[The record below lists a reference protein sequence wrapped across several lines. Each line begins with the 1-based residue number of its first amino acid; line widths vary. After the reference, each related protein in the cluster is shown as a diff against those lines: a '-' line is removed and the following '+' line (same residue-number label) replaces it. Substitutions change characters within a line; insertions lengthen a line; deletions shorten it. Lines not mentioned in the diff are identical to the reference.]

1 MRRPQKLFASLSP
14 LLLAVTAV
22 ACGPETP
29 NPVTPESA
37 ALPPAATNPAAAAP
51 APPAAAKP
59 AFENPGGMWMPEQ
72 LAQQAPTLKSLGLE
86 IDPAALSQPTS
97 ELLGS
102 VVSLGGCSASF
113 ISSDGLIATNHH
125 CATGALQYNSTP
137 QENLLQN
144 GYLAKTRA
152 DERWNGPT
160 ARVLVTQSLRDV
172 TKEMRDGI
180 DAIKDDAAR
189 QKKVEEHQK
198 ALVAACEK
206 GRPGLRCN
214 VASYFGGAQ
223 YRLIEQLEIKDV
235 RLVFAPHEGVGNFG
249 GEIDNWRWPRHDADV
264 SLFRAYVGKD
274 GKPAD
279 HSADN
284 VPYHPPHH
292 FKIATK
298 PLQAGDLVFVAG
310 YPGQTNRLRTAGEVE
325 EAVSWFYP
333 RAIKFIEE
341 NVAVLEQLSKTSPEL
356 AIKAN
361 PRIRGL
367 NNALTKFRGIMDG
380 LVKGGLAAQKTKTEG
395 DLKAWVAADATR
407 KAAYGDVLDRL
418 AGLENDRRKTRDQDA
433 ALDQVYQMVN
443 LVRSAGTIVRM
454 AEERPKPDAERDP
467 GFQERNWQRHEQMET
482 AQQKRYDQ
490 AMDRALFKLAL
501 QRAARAPEKD
511 RAPFVAMVLGKG
523 EVTDARIDKA
533 LEALYKD
540 TKLEE
545 LDTRVKL
552 FKTAKLA
559 DLKKSK
565 DPLMQLALKL
575 RPLQKAMDD
584 RDDAFTGALAV
595 IRPRYIAML
604 QNWSPGPLA
613 PDANGTLRVT
623 YGTVRGYK
631 PTADAPIYRPFT
643 TLSEMVKKHT
653 GKEPFNAPAPV
664 LAAFNAKKF
673 GSYVSA
679 DLGEVPVDFLS
690 DLDITGGNS
699 GSATLNSRGELVGLA
714 FDGNYES
721 MASDWLFMPS
731 ITRTIHVDLRY
742 VLWLLDAVYGG
753 DHLVKEMGGASSVN

>member
-1 MRRPQKLFASLSP
+1 MRRPLKFFAALSP
-14 LLLAVTAV
+14 LLLTLTAT

-29 NPVTPESA
+29 NPETPESA
-37 ALPPAATNPAAAAP
+37 APPPAVTNPVAAAP
-51 APPAAAKP
+51 TPPAAAKP
-59 AFENPGGMWMPEQ
+59 VFENPGGMWMPEQ
-72 LAQQAPTLKSLGLE
+72 LAQQASTLKSLGLE

-102 VVSLGGCSASF
+102 VVSLGGCTASF
-113 ISSDGLIATNHH
+113 VSPDGLIATNHH

-137 QENLLQN
+137 QENLLRD

-160 ARVLVTQSLRDV
+160 ARVLVTQSIRDV
-172 TKEMRDGI
+172 TKEMRDGL
-180 DAIKDDAAR
+180 DSIKDDAAR

-198 ALVAACEK
+198 TLVAACEK
-206 GRPGLRCN
+206 DRPGLRCN

-249 GEIDNWRWPRHDADV
+249 GEIDNWRWPRHDADI

-279 HSADN
+279 HAADN

-292 FKIATK
+292 FKIASK

-325 EAVSWFYP
+325 EAVSWRYP
-333 RAIKFIEE
+333 HALKFIEE
-341 NVAVLEQLSKTSPEL
+341 NVAVLEQLSKTSPDL
-356 AIKAN
+356 AIKAT

-367 NNALTKFRGIMDG
+367 NNNLTKFRGIMDG

-395 DLKAWVAADATR
+395 ELKAWVAADAGR
-407 KAAYGDVLDRL
+407 KANYSDVLDRL
-418 AGLENDRRKTRDQDA
+418 AALSNDRRKTRDQDA
-433 ALDQVYQMVN
+433 ALEEVYQMVH
-443 LVRSAGTIVRM
+443 LVRSAASIVRM
-454 AEERPKPDAERDP
+454 AEERPKPDAARDP
-467 GFQERNWQRHEQMET
+467 GFQERNWQRHEQGET

-501 QRAARAPEKD
+501 QRAARAPEKE
-511 RAPFVAMVLGKG
+511 RSPFVAVLLGKG
-523 EVTDARIDKA
+523 EATDARIDKA
-533 LEALYKD
+533 LDALYKD
-540 TKLEE
+540 TKLED

-552 FKTAKLA
+552 FKSAKLA

-565 DPLMQLALKL
+565 DSMIQLALKL
-575 RPLQKAMDD
+575 RPLEKAMDD
-584 RDDAFTGALAV
+584 RDDALKGALTA
-595 IRPRYIAML
+595 IRPRYIEML
-604 QNWSPGPLA
+604 QKWSSSPLA

-631 PTADAPIYRPFT
+631 PTPEAPVYRPFT

-653 GKEPFNAPAPV
+653 GKEPFNAPAAV

-673 GSYVSA
+673 GNYTSA
-679 DLGEVPVDFLS
+679 DLGEIPVDFLS

-753 DHLVKEMGGASSVN
+753 DHLVKEMGGAPSVN

>member
-1 MRRPQKLFASLSP
+1 MRRPQKLFASLSL
-14 LLLAVTAV
+14 LLLAVTAA

-29 NPVTPESA
+29 NPVTPESVA
-37 ALPPAATNPAAAAP
+37 PPPAATSPAAAVP
-51 APPAAAKP
+51 TPPAAAKP

-72 LAQQAPTLKSLGLE
+72 LAQQASTLKSLGLE

-113 ISSDGLIATNHH
+113 ISPDGLIATNHH

-137 QENLLQN
+137 QENLLQD
-144 GYLAKTRA
+144 GYLARTRA

-160 ARVLVTQSLRDV
+160 SRVLVTQSLRDV
-172 TKEMRDGI
+172 TKEMRDGL

-198 ALVAACEK
+198 TLVTACEK
-206 GRPGLRCN
+206 ARPGLRCN

-310 YPGQTNRLRTAGEVE
+310 YPAQTNRLRTAGEVE

-333 RAIKFIEE
+333 HAIKFIEE

-361 PRIRGL
+361 PRMRGL

-407 KAAYGDVLDRL
+407 KAAYSDVLDRL
-418 AGLENDRRKTRDQDA
+418 AGLQSDRRKTRAQDA
-433 ALDQVYQMVN
+433 ALEEVYQMVN

-454 AEERPKPDAERDP
+454 AEEHPKPDAERDP
-467 GFQERNWQRHEQMET
+467 AFQERNWQRHEQGET

-490 AMDRALFKLAL
+490 GMDRALFKLAL

-511 RAPFVAMVLGKG
+511 RAPFVALVLGKG

-540 TKLEE
+540 TKLED

-565 DPLMQLALKL
+565 DPLIQLALKL

-584 RDDAFTGALAV
+584 REDAFTGALAV

-604 QNWSPGPLA
+604 QSWSPGPLA

-631 PTADAPIYRPFT
+631 PTSDAPVYRPFT

-664 LAAFNAKKF
+664 LAAFTAKKF
-673 GSYVSA
+673 GSYTSA

-699 GSATLNSRGELVGLA
+699 GSATLNGRGELVGLA

-753 DHLVKEMGGASSVN
+753 DHLVKEMGGTPSIN